1 MGDDMC
7 GLWAMTCA
15 AAAQGAYHLQML
27 YQLALKPAQIVN
39 QTVLGWPVTDAPTT
53 TTALG
58 LGWIGKAFGVKL
70 QNLDIF

>member
-15 AAAQGAYHLQML
+15 AAAQGAYHRQVL
-27 YQLALKPAQIVN
+27 YQLALKPAHLVT
-39 QTVLGWPVTDAPTT
+39 QTVLGWPVTEAPTT

-58 LGWIGKAFGVKL
+58 LGRIGKAFGVKL
-70 QNLDIF
+70 QDLDIF